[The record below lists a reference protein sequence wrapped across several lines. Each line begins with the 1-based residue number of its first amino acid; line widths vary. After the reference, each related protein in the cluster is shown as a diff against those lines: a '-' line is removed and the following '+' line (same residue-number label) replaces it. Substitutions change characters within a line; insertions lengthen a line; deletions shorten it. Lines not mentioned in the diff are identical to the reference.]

1 MLFKYNAIKVGGRGG
16 ESQKLIFAQRGGRGG
31 VWGGAKSAH
40 PILEKPL
47 SAGQNKDHLKI
58 RNDPKKE
65 DNHKNED
72 YPKKEDH
79 PKIEDD
85 QQIKMTPNMKTA
97 SKN

>member
-1 MLFKYNAIKVGGRGG
+1 MRSKQGGGGG
-16 ESQKLIFAQRGGRGG
+16 EAKSSFSLKGGEGGG
-31 VWGGAKSAH
+31 VWRGAKSAH

-85 QQIKMTPNMKTA
+85 QKIKMTPNMKTT